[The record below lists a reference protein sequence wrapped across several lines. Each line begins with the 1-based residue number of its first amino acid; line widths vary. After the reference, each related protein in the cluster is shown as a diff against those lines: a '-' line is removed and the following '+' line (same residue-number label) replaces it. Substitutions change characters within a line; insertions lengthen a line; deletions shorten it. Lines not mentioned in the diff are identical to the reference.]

1 VTDEQRAERLR
12 AQTTADRHAQR
23 MIEIFIETEP
33 EISDFIT
40 DDFVEGIAQWPGL
53 ELRILESQQG
63 ENRDCSVAG
72 AYLDGQVPKIIG
84 VAKAAPARM
93 RFTALH
99 ELGHHIQRSDDDLM
113 QSLLDRPDQGR
124 IAEEAACD
132 LFAARIL
139 LPQSDVDRAL
149 GQSTPTAV
157 SVRDLWQSHRAS
169 RDATAVAAVQK
180 LSTDGHVLVVSGAG
194 KVEFATSRGLPR
206 IGRNSDQSGT
216 GFVRTIMST
225 NHERVQGTTRF
236 AYRDSIS
243 GERLYFEAAH
253 DGADYWFVV
262 AAVSSVP
269 WETLALPMLDE
280 RTVLGY
286 WWTCELC
293 EHNWESFAP
302 KHQPCGTPVCE
313 SCDRCSCRKNA
324 LKIRKCDECFLERSI
339 NEFIGDSRICI
350 EC

>member
-1 VTDEQRAERLR
+1 MTDEQRVERLR
-12 AQTTADRHAQR
+12 AQTTADGHAQR
-23 MIEIFIETEP
+23 MIEIFFETEP
-33 EISDFIT
+33 EIYDFIT
-40 DDFVEGIAQWPGL
+40 DDFVEGIDQWPGL

-63 ENRDCSVAG
+63 EDRDCSVAG
-72 AYLDGQVPKIIG
+72 AYLDGQDPKIMG

-113 QSLLDRPDQGR
+113 QSLLDRPDYGR

-139 LPQSDVDRAL
+139 LPQSDVDRVL
-149 GQSTPTAV
+149 GQSTPSAV

-169 RDATAVAAVQK
+169 RAATAVAAVQK

-194 KVEFATSRGLPR
+194 NVEFATSRGLPR

-216 GFVRTIMST
+216 DFVRTILST
-225 NHERVQGTTRF
+225 SHTRVQGKTRF
-236 AYRDSIS
+236 SYRDSIS
-243 GERLYFEAAH
+243 GERLYFQAAH

-269 WETLALPMLDE
+269 WETLALPMLDD
-280 RTVLGY
+280 RTVQGY

-313 SCDRCSCRKNA
+313 SCGRCSCRKNA
-324 LKIRKCDECFLERSI
+324 LKTRKCDACFLEKSI
-339 NEFIGDSRICI
+339 NEFVGDSRICI

>member
-149 GQSTPTAV
+149 GQSTPMAV